1 MLTDHVLWFVA
12 VGVLTASM
20 GALGTLLNRV
30 WLSAPQVQ
38 LLAGVALGPVGLGLI
53 ELRWIEDAKLLEV
66 LSEVAVIVSLY
77 AAGMKM
83 RLPVVDRRWVTPAVL
98 ASLTMAATVALVTG
112 AGYAILGLP
121 FAGAL
126 LLAAT
131 LAPTDPVLAE
141 EVQVETPEDYDR
153 LRLALTGEAGFND
166 GTAFPFV
173 LLSVGLIGNAVGAD
187 LHPLGEGLW
196 RWVAV
201 DLLWKVAGGLVFGF
215 VAGKFFG
222 RALIV
227 ARKRYEADAG
237 AEELLTLGLIGLTYG
252 LALFL
257 NTYAFLAVFAAAV
270 ALRGLEMGESG
281 ADADPGEEPSDAIPG
296 DAEGGRRRGAGIGP
310 GADPRGGRAGTA
322 GGIIPGGG
330 RGPAA
335 LAGPGE
341 RPGDLGVRGRRRLRH
356 PAADGVRDDLVLR
369 PERRAAGDGGVVR
382 HPRGRHDLL
391 PVARLHAGRRGRRPG
406 PRRPAGGLRDRHHRR
421 QRAAARVLGDPA
433 DGVVFRQAR
442 GRRGKLGGRLNR
454 TGRAGRG
461 RFASPHSA
469 PAAAPACS
477 ARISS
482 AVNAR
487 RNTATP
493 PRSPPNPTSL
503 PGVPWG

>member
-20 GALGTLLNRV
+20 GALGTVLKRV

-38 LLAGVALGPVGLGLI
+38 LLAGVALGPAGLGLI
-53 ELRWIEDAKLLEV
+53 ALRWVEDAKLLEV

-166 GTAFPFV
+166 GTAFPLI
-173 LLSVGLIGNAVGAD
+173 LLAVGLIGNAVGED

-201 DLLWKVAGGLVFGF
+201 DLLWKVTGGLVFGY
-215 VAGKFFG
+215 VAGRLFG
-222 RALIV
+222 RVLIV
-227 ARKRYEADAG
+227 ARKQFEADAG
-237 AEELLTLGLIGLTYG
+237 AEELLTLGLIALTYG
-252 LALFL
+252 LALL
-257 NTYAFLAVFAAAV
+257 IHTYAFLAVFAAAV

-281 ADADPGEEPSDAIPG
+281 ADADPEGTPADAAPDGTEGG
-296 DAEGGRRRGAGIGP
+296 DAEGGDGEARELAREQTRVADALERLAGLFLAVVVGLLLTPARVSDPAILAFAAVAIFVIRPVTVYATTWFCDLSGVQRGMTAWFGIRGIGTIYYLSHAFTLGVADAAP
-310 GADPRGGRAGTA
+310 GLAARLADCAIVTIAASVLLHGFTATPLTAWYADRHADDSGGRAD
-322 GGIIPGGG
+322 
-330 RGPAA
+330 
-335 LAGPGE
+335 E
-341 RPGDLGVRGRRRLRH
+341 
-356 PAADGVRDDLVLR
+356 
-369 PERRAAGDGGVVR
+369 
-382 HPRGRHDLL
+382 
-391 PVARLHAGRRGRRPG
+391 
-406 PRRPAGGLRDRHHRR
+406 
-421 QRAAARVLGDPA
+421 
-433 DGVVFRQAR
+433 
-442 GRRGKLGGRLNR
+442 
-454 TGRAGRG
+454 
-461 RFASPHSA
+461 
-469 PAAAPACS
+469 
-477 ARISS
+477 
-482 AVNAR
+482 
-487 RNTATP
+487 
-493 PRSPPNPTSL
+493 
-503 PGVPWG
+503 